1 MYALVNKEIL
11 LLGPIK
17 FNTRMFNSELDDIA
31 EEYDIEIGKKI
42 TLNDEGQVPLN
53 VFTNDEVDLWILP
66 TETQQPNFNPDTEFI
81 IGPTHQV
88 TPQEKV
94 SFTWTVQDKT
104 LEQVKSEK
112 ISKLPEIRYNKE
124 QTGIV
129 TYTLEGNDIEVS
141 TSRENRLSLISK
153 SSSINSESNYKF
165 GENWVTVSNTDL
177 QNIISLIDTKVQE
190 FFDWELSKINEIN
203 SCTDVESVIN
213 VVIQEPVE
221 EIPDV
226 LQSNN

>member
-66 TETQQPNFNPDTEFI
+66 TETQQPNFNSDTEFI

-88 TPQEKV
+88 IPQEKV

-153 SSSINSESNYKF
+153 SSSIISESNYKF
-165 GENWVTVSNTDL
+165 GGNWATVSNTDL

-203 SCTDVESVIN
+203 SCSDVGSVIN